1 MENYVKK
8 SVFLFLSSLTFSFSS
23 IASNDGPLSSQMDA
37 YVIEVT
43 KDGKE
48 LRKPAENVYP
58 QDKIE
63 YELTYTNQTDNPLN
77 GLVITGP
84 IPVNTVYLG
93 STNNTLVDSEF
104 VVSIDGGKTF
114 ESEPVKREI
123 VKDGQKIQIIIPPEK
138 YTAVRW
144 IPKEPIDSMERQ
156 IFTYRIE
163 VE

>member
-8 SVFLFLSSLTFSFSS
+8 ILFLFLSSLTVSFAGMADDKS
-23 IASNDGPLSSQMDA
+23 PLGSQMDA
-37 YVIEVT
+37 YVIEV

-48 LRKPAENVYP
+48 VRKPAKEVYP
-58 QDKIE
+58 EDQIE
-63 YELTYTNQTDNPLN
+63 YELTYTNKSDNQLN

-93 STNNTLVDSEF
+93 NTNKTLVDSEF
-104 VVSIDGGKTF
+104 VVSVDGGKTF

-123 VKDGQKIQIIIPPEK
+123 IKDGKKIEVIVPPEK

-144 IPKEPIDSMERQ
+144 LPKEPIDPMEKQ

>member
-1 MENYVKK
+1 MESYVKK
-8 SVFLFLSSLTFSFSS
+8 IIFLFLSSLTVSFSS
-23 IASNDGPLSSQMDA
+23 MADDQSPLGSQMDA
-37 YVIEVT
+37 YVIEI

-48 LRKPAENVYP
+48 VRKPAKEVYP
-58 QDKIE
+58 EDQIE
-63 YELTYTNQTDNPLN
+63 YELTYTNKSDNQLS

-93 STNNTLVDSEF
+93 NTNKTLIDSDF
-104 VVSIDGGKTF
+104 VVSVDGGKTF

-123 VKDGQKIQIIIPPEK
+123 IKDGKKIEVIVPPEK

-144 IPKEPIDSMERQ
+144 VPKRPIDPMEKQ
-156 IFTYRIE
+156 VFTYRIE